1 MACFLIDY
9 ENQSGEALENISLLK
24 FKKSD
29 EIIFFYSRNSN
40 QMTVRLHIELE
51 EIAAKKTYVF
61 TESIKP
67 NSMDFQLVSYLGAR
81 ISNNP
86 KLKYYIVSK
95 DRGYDSVCCFWN
107 NKNIFVKRIDRIFH
121 CGDILDTHCN

>member
-9 ENQSGEALENISLLK
+9 ENQSDEALENISLLK

-40 QMTVRLHIELE
+40 QMTVRLHIKLE

-67 NSMDFQLVSYLGAR
+67 NSMDFQLVSYLRAR
-81 ISNNP
+81 IS
-86 KLKYYIVSK
+86 LSLIH
-95 DRGYDSVCCFWN
+95 
-107 NKNIFVKRIDRIFH
+107 I
-121 CGDILDTHCN
+121 